1 MNEMLV
7 TNKATTNNQCKQG
20 GFDQEKKYIIDV
32 GVSYNIHI
40 MMIYH
45 RLKFLVFH

>member
-20 GFDQEKKYIIDV
+20 GFDQEKNTPLMLVLVTTYI
-32 GVSYNIHI
+32 
-40 MMIYH
+40 
-45 RLKFLVFH
+45 L